1 MPGGSGGR
9 APRESADLKKA
20 HKRGTTHRVE
30 CEPTQPFSAALD
42 KCKKTARRYW
52 RFASGIVWSIA
63 ARLRHDQFEVARPAN
78 VSPPLEIDFCQR
90 RMNLE
95 EFIEVLSIGDRV
107 RLLGDDGVVVAEKIS
122 QTQFQLS
129 HCQIISEFVNYF

>member
-1 MPGGSGGR
+1 VS
-9 APRESADLKKA
+9 
-20 HKRGTTHRVE
+20 KRRGIRSIGL
-30 CEPTQPFSAALD
+30 PFSAALD

-78 VSPPLEIDFCQR
+78 VSPPLEIDFCHR
-90 RMNLE
+90 RMDLE

-107 RLLGDDGVVVAEKIS
+107 RLLCDDGVVVAEKIS
-122 QTQFQLS
+122 QTQFKLI
-129 HCQIISEFVNYF
+129 HCQMMSELVH